1 MLQRITFF
9 EGIRLFER
17 IVFLK
22 EIGMFE
28 SIGFLKEL
36 ECERIVILET
46 I

>member
-1 MLQRITFF
+1 MLQRIAFF